1 MSLVNKPAMYA
12 AIIGGV
18 CLLLAGIT
26 GYAAWKSIEDII
38 VEHIS
43 DDQLVQDTFYYLLI
57 IAGLGGFA
65 VILGG
70 LLIGSDHTGVGKFL
84 ITLGAGMGLI
94 GFIISIVIWA
104 NNDFSGLAVGGGTM
118 VGLVGI
124 ILSIAARQ
132 MAY

>member
-1 MSLVNKPAMYA
+1 MSLVNKPAMNA
-12 AIIGGV
+12 AIVGGI

-26 GYAAWKSIEDII
+26 GYAAWSSIRDII
-38 VEHIS
+38 IENVT
-43 DDQLVQDTFYYLLI
+43 DDPIVNDVFYYLLI

-70 LLIGSDHTGVGKFL
+70 LLIGSDHVGVGKFL

-94 GFIISIVIWA
+94 GFVIALVMWYM
-104 NNDFSGLAVGGGTM
+104 NDFSGLAVGGGTM